1 MGGLGLID
9 LTTVSLRYLLLQRT
23 NLYPPEQRNTMTSEK
38 ERATNALRRAALLAR
53 RAGLTESEIQEAL
66 KPISQPQA
74 DPAAGLDVLAGGFP
88 GRNPFRP
95 NK

>member
-1 MGGLGLID
+1 
-9 LTTVSLRYLLLQRT
+9 
-23 NLYPPEQRNTMTSEK
+23 MTSEK
-38 ERATNALRRAALLAR
+38 ERAINALRRAALLAR

-74 DPAAGLDVLAGGFP
+74 DPAGGRDVLAGGFL
-88 GRNPFRP
+88 GRNPLRP